1 MGNSELYEVQKNAA
15 VYYAMKQEL
24 LEAVHAVNTSTF
36 SVSMAVRGVYDDT
49 SDWSATDLLT
59 ILDDKMARV
68 QAALHALTA
77 YRNVRHYA
85 NDYISV
91 RAEEYRQF
99 AASDNIVE

>member
-24 LEAVHAVNTSTF
+24 LDAASAVNTSTTGL
-36 SVSMAVRGVYDDT
+36 SKAMRGVYDDE
-49 SDWSATDLLT
+49 SDWVATDLLDF
-59 ILDDKMARV
+59 LDDRMAKV

-85 NDYISV
+85 GDFIAV
-91 RAEEYRQF
+91 RAEAI
-99 AASDNIVE
+99 AALHSAEAK